1 MEFSFAIEKA
11 RIYINKC
18 AKTLAAIQKETGA
31 DVLINGGLYDMDYK
45 DRPLLWLRVDGKTLS
60 TSEDGYWCYGSNS
73 SDFRMIHSNDIETV
87 QNAICCCSLVKDQ
100 KATFLSYDEGQGG
113 IRGRSAIGTLPDG
126 KLIIYCSKDG
136 TYGAMTPEQLQQW
149 CVEHGWKDGIML
161 DSGGSSQCITPEGKI
176 TSTRKVHNV
185 LCFWLKEE
193 KKEELKQESDNQ
205 TGEVNTMA
213 KKTLGQA
220 GLNLIKSFEGCR
232 LTAYKPV
239 STEEFYTIGW
249 GHYGS
254 DVTKGMT
261 ITQAKADE
269 LLLQDVAV
277 SVAAVNNPYYCPIT
291 ASLNQNQFDALVSF
305 TFNCGAGNLQTLCK
319 NRNKEQISSMIP
331 EYNKAGGV
339 VLTGLVRR
347 RAAEQELFNK
357 AISSSSDTSTNI
369 EPTTVKEVQ
378 IWLNRTFHSGLDPD
392 GLYGSKTKKALVK
405 ALQKTLEVT
414 ADGIYGAKT
423 NAAVKTLKN
432 GSSGTLVKILQCF
445 LICHKQKITAD
456 GDFGGQT
463 ELALKTVQSHYKI
476 DNDGIAGK
484 MTFRALCG

>member
-11 RIYINKC
+11 RIYVNKC

-31 DVLINGGLYDMDYK
+31 DVLINGGLYDMNYK
-45 DRPLLWLRVDGKTLS
+45 DRPNLWLRVDGKTLS
-60 TSEDGYWCYGSNS
+60 TDKYGYWCYGWDV
-73 SDFRMIHSNDIETV
+73 SDFRMIHSSDIETV
-87 QNAICCCSLVKDQ
+87 QNAICCTSLMKDG
-100 KATFLSYDEGQGG
+100 KKTILNYDDGQGG
-113 IRGRSAIGTLPDG
+113 FRGRSAIGTLPDG
-126 KLIIYCSKDG
+126 RIIIFCSKDG
-136 TYGAMTPEQLQQW
+136 STQEMTPEGMQKYCL
-149 CVEHGWKDGIML
+149 EHGWKDAIML

-193 KKEELKQESDNQ
+193 KKEEMKQESDNQ

-239 STEEFYTIGW
+239 ETEEFYTIGW
-249 GHYGS
+249 GHYGA

-261 ITQAKADE
+261 ITQARADE

-305 TFNCGAGNLQTLCK
+305 TFNCGAGNLKTLCK
-319 NRNKEQISSMIP
+319 DRTAAQISAKIP
-331 EYNKAGGV
+331 AYNKAGGV
-339 VLTGLVRR
+339 KLSGLVRR
-347 RAAEQELFNK
+347 RNAEQELFDKPVDEINP
-357 AISSSSDTSTNI
+357 TN
-369 EPTTVKEVQ
+369 VGEVQ
-378 IWLNRTFHSGLDPD
+378 IWLNRTFHSGLTID
-392 GLYGSKTKKALVK
+392 GLYGSNTKKALVK
-405 ALQKTLEVT
+405 ALQQTLGV
-414 ADGIYGAKT
+414 ASDGIYGAKT
-423 NAAVKTLKN
+423 NAAVQTLKN
-432 GSSGTLVKILQCF
+432 GSSGRLVKILQCF

-456 GDFGGQT
+456 GCYGSKT
-463 ELALKTVQSHYKI
+463 ALAVMTVQSHYKI

-484 MTFRALCG
+484 MTFRVLCS

>member
-11 RIYINKC
+11 RIYVNKC

-31 DVLINGGLYDMDYK
+31 DVLINGGLYDMNYK
-45 DRPLLWLRVDGKTLS
+45 DRPNLWLRVDGKTLS
-60 TSEDGYWCYGSNS
+60 TDDDGFWCYGWDV
-73 SDFRMIHSNDIETV
+73 SDFRMIHSKDIATV
-87 QNAICCCSLVKDQ
+87 QNAICCTSLVKDS
-100 KATFLSYDEGQGG
+100 KKTILLYDEGQGG

-126 KLIIYCSKDG
+126 RIIIFCSKDG
-136 TYGAMTPEQLQQW
+136 TSLAMEPEDMQQY
-149 CVEHGWKDGIML
+149 CLDHGWKDAIML

-193 KKEELKQESDNQ
+193 MKQESDNQ

-239 STEEFYTIGW
+239 ETEEFYTIGW
-249 GHYGS
+249 GHYGA
-254 DVTKGMT
+254 DVKKGMT
-261 ITQAKADE
+261 ITQARADE

-277 SVAAVNNPYYCPIT
+277 SVAAVNNPAYCPIT

-339 VLTGLVRR
+339 VMTGLVRR

-378 IWLNRTFHSGLDPD
+378 IWLNRTFRSGLTVD
-392 GLYGSKTKKALVK
+392 GLYGTNTKKALVK

-463 ELALKTVQSHYKI
+463 ELALKTVQSNYKI